1 MDLRRKVK
9 SAKTLYSPTKVHSL
23 QIAAVDTAIYLCQR
37 YIGHVRGP
45 VTIATK
51 DFSAL
56 ITLTYLYIY
65 NMYTQR
71 SPSGCVRREIPR
83 VAQVE
88 KGHEGNKAVL
98 IVTGYIYMFEETW
111 NVSFMRNK

>member
-1 MDLRRKVK
+1 
-9 SAKTLYSPTKVHSL
+9 
-23 QIAAVDTAIYLCQR
+23 
-37 YIGHVRGP
+37 
-45 VTIATK
+45 
-51 DFSAL
+51 
-56 ITLTYLYIY
+56 
-65 NMYTQR
+65 MYTQR